1 MQRNKKVWLIY
12 SQNEPSK
19 KEHFQ
24 REELPASPASPTH
37 AWAKAALAP
46 RFLAGICVLSK
57 TPWSRRRLQ
66 MIPCHSAGSR
76 YLRGRRFPFNHSV
89 SLLQT
94 VFLVLQVFP
103 IYIYILHRPDDLF
116 VDCVDFCQCF
126 FENNADFYFRKLENA
141 MKY

>member
-46 RFLAGICVLSK
+46 RSLAGICVLSK

-94 VFLVLQVFP
+94 VPSPSSFP
-103 IYIYILHRPDDLF
+103 NIYIYCIVLMTSLWIVWTF
-116 VDCVDFCQCF
+116 VSVSLKITLIFT
-126 FENNADFYFRKLENA
+126 LEN
-141 MKY
+141 